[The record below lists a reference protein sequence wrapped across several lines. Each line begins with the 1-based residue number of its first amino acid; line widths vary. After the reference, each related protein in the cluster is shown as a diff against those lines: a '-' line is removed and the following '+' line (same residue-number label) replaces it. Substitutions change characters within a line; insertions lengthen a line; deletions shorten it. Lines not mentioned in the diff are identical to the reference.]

1 MIGQPIIKK
10 DGPFLSSHF
19 SNGVEAYVWHTQQ
32 PGWKAGSKRIY
43 RTGLNSEL
51 VVMLTYQLFDAEAV
65 EIICFPGAESP
76 NSYLEVVV
84 YL

>member
-10 DGPFLSSHF
+10 DGPFLSSQF
-19 SNGVEAYVWHTQQ
+19 SNRVEAYVWHIQQ
-32 PGWKAGSKRIY
+32 PGWKAGYKRIY

-51 VVMLTYQLFDAEAV
+51 VVMLTCQLFDAEAV

-76 NSYLEVVV
+76 NFYLEVVV